1 MVESTSFFNCRCKI
15 VGGKIVFCN
24 VHAYAEMLLATCRYA
39 RDFLKTLSPAE
50 EKDKNM
56 LREIVMP
63 TLSGRLP
70 RRKKNRRAPIQR
82 SGRRPRSVDVEQI
95 VPLFIKPGLYT
106 I

>member
-39 RDFLKTLSPAE
+39 RDFLKTPSPAE

-56 LREIVMP
+56 LREIVM
-63 TLSGRLP
+63 LYLER
-70 RRKKNRRAPIQR
+70 
-82 SGRRPRSVDVEQI
+82 QI
-95 VPLFIKPGLYT
+95 AAAEKE
-106 I
+106 